1 MVASGSILA
10 PLPLPLPPTLN
21 GRRAGQVPRLA
32 EAQTAWPR
40 TLVPAQPPTSVPAP
54 SQTLF
59 FFFFF
64 LQSYLFTLISCF
76 KNVNKITQRTKA
88 GIDSAQSQPLPST

>member
-10 PLPLPLPPTLN
+10 PLPPPPTLN

-40 TLVPAQPPTSVPAP
+40 TPVPAQPPTSVPAP

-59 FFFFF
+59 FFFFAKLSF
-64 LQSYLFTLISCF
+64 YLDKLF
-76 KNVNKITQRTKA
+76 
-88 GIDSAQSQPLPST
+88 